1 MDKKV
6 PWGQWLPEF
15 VLLAAMWG
23 SSFLFMRE
31 GVHAFGPFAT
41 AWVRV
46 TIAALTLMPIL
57 MWRDQTHA
65 MLHRWRPILLMGLL
79 SSGIPAACYSFA
91 LLFISTGLSSILNST
106 TPLFG
111 ALIAWWWLGDKL
123 NAWRVIGL
131 GLGFVG
137 VVLLTFNGAGGAVA
151 LSYSDEELAIAACL
165 LATLCYGIAGSFIK
179 KYLFD
184 VPVMVTTTG
193 NFFGASMTLLLPA
206 IWFWPSEPPPLH
218 AWLSLL
224 VLGVFCTA
232 LAYVIYFRLMTRNG
246 PATAMT
252 VTYLIPVFANCI
264 GVIWLDEIVTPWMLG
279 CGVLIVFGTALV
291 SGLMSLSKV
300 KHE

>member
-1 MDKKV
+1 MNQHV
-6 PWGQWLPEF
+6 PWRLWVPEF

-46 TIAALTLMPIL
+46 TIAAVALMPIL
-57 MWRDQTHA
+57 IWRKQTSA
-65 MLHRWRPILLMGLL
+65 MLQRWRSILLMGLL

-111 ALIAWWWLGDKL
+111 ALIAWWWLGDRL
-123 NAWRVIGL
+123 NVWRVL
-131 GLGFVG
+131 GLVLGFAG
-137 VVLLTFNGAGGAVA
+137 VVLLTINGSGA
-151 LSYSDEELAIAACL
+151 STFTYGNEELAIAACL

-184 VPVMVTTTG
+184 VPVMVSTTG
-193 NFFGASMTLLLPA
+193 SLIGASFALLLPA
-206 IWFWPSEPPPLH
+206 LWFWPSETPSLH

-224 VLGVFCTA
+224 VLGLFCTA
-232 LAYVIYFRLMTRNG
+232 LAYVMYFRLMTRNG

-252 VTYLIPVFANCI
+252 VTYLIPVFANSI

-279 CGVLIVFGTALV
+279 CGVLIVLGTALA
-291 SGLMSLSKV
+291 SGLISPYPSQK
-300 KHE
+300 E

>member
-1 MDKKV
+1 MDTKV

-23 SSFLFMRE
+23 ASFLFMRE
-31 GVHAFGPFAT
+31 GVQAFGPFAT

-46 TIAALTLMPIL
+46 TIAALALLPIL
-57 MWRDQTHA
+57 IWRNQTHA
-65 MLHRWRPILLMGLL
+65 MLYRWRPILLMGLL

-123 NAWRVIGL
+123 NVWRVIGL

-137 VVLLTFNGAGGAVA
+137 VVLLTFKGSGAAA
-151 LSYSDEELAIAACL
+151 LTYSDEELAIATCL

-193 NFFGASMTLLLPA
+193 SFFGASITLLLPA
-206 IWFWPSEPPPLH
+206 IWFWPSETPSLH

-224 VLGVFCTA
+224 VLGLFCTS

-252 VTYLIPVFANCI
+252 VTYLIPVFANGI
-264 GVIWLDEIVTPWMLG
+264 GVVWLDEIVTPWMLG
-279 CGVLIVFGTALV
+279 CGVLIVFGTALA
-291 SGLMSLSKV
+291 SGLISPSKAKDV
-300 KHE
+300 

>member
-1 MDKKV
+1 MDKQL
-6 PWGQWLPEF
+6 PWRQWLPEF

-31 GVHAFGPFAT
+31 GVQAFGPFAT

-46 TIAALTLMPIL
+46 TIAALALMPFLI
-57 MWRDQTHA
+57 WRKQTGT
-65 MLHRWRPILLMGLL
+65 MVHRWRPILLMGLL

-111 ALIAWWWLGDKL
+111 ALIAWWWLGDRL
-123 NAWRVIGL
+123 NAWRVL
-131 GLGFVG
+131 GLVFGFAG
-137 VVLLTFNGAGGAVA
+137 VVLLTLNGSDVSA
-151 LSYSDEELAIAACL
+151 LTYGDEELAIAACL
-165 LATLCYGIAGSFIK
+165 LATLCYGVAGSFIK

-193 NFFGASMTLLLPA
+193 SLFGASIGLLLPA
-206 IWFWPSEPPPLH
+206 VWFWPSEPPSLQ

-224 VLGVFCTA
+224 ILGLFCTA
-232 LAYVIYFRLMTRNG
+232 LAYVMYFRLMTRNG

-264 GVIWLDEIVTPWMLG
+264 GVVWLDEIVTPWMLG
-279 CGVLIVFGTALV
+279 CAVLIVFGTALA
-291 SGLMSLSKV
+291 SGLISPFKP
-300 KHE
+300 KED

>member
-1 MDKKV
+1 MEMQV
-6 PWGQWLPEF
+6 PWRHWLPEF

-46 TIAALTLMPIL
+46 TIAALALMPIL
-57 MWRDQTHA
+57 IWRQQTLA
-65 MLHRWRPILLMGLL
+65 MLQRWRPILLMGLL

-123 NAWRVIGL
+123 NLWRVTGL
-131 GLGFVG
+131 GLGFAG
-137 VVLLTFNGAGGAVA
+137 VVLLTLHRSGTDT
-151 LSYSDEELAIAACL
+151 LSYGNEELAIAACL
-165 LATLCYGIAGSFIK
+165 LATLCYGVAGSFIK
-179 KYLFD
+179 RYLFD

-193 NFFGASMTLLLPA
+193 SLFGASIALLLPA
-206 IWFWPSEPPPLH
+206 IWFWPSEPPSLH

-224 VLGVFCTA
+224 VLGLFCTA
-232 LAYVIYFRLMTRNG
+232 LAYVMYFRLMTRNG
-246 PATAMT
+246 PARAMT

-264 GVIWLDEIVTPWMLG
+264 GVIWLDETVTPWLLG
-279 CGVLIVFGTALV
+279 CGVLIIFGTALA
-291 SGLMSLSKV
+291 SGLIDPSKSN
-300 KHE
+300 EA

>member
-1 MDKKV
+1 
-6 PWGQWLPEF
+6 
-15 VLLAAMWG
+15 
-23 SSFLFMRE
+23 
-31 GVHAFGPFAT
+31 
-41 AWVRV
+41 
-46 TIAALTLMPIL
+46 
-57 MWRDQTHA
+57 

-123 NAWRVIGL
+123 HVWRVLGL
-131 GLGFVG
+131 GLGFAG
-137 VVLLTFNGAGGAVA
+137 VVLLTLNSSGAVA
-151 LSYSDEELAIAACL
+151 LTYGDEELAISACL

-193 NFFGASMTLLLPA
+193 SLMGASIALLLPA
-206 IWFWPSEPPPLH
+206 IWFWPSEVPSLH

-224 VLGVFCTA
+224 VLGLVCTA
-232 LAYVIYFRLMTRNG
+232 LAYVMYFRLMTRNG
-246 PATAMT
+246 PAKAMT

-264 GVIWLDEIVTPWMLG
+264 GVVWLDEIVTIWMLG
-279 CGVLIVFGTALV
+279 CGVLIVIGTALA
-291 SGLMSLSKV
+291 SGLINPTKT
-300 KHE
+300 

>member
-1 MDKKV
+1 MDTKL

-31 GVHAFGPFAT
+31 GVQAFGPFAT

-46 TIAALTLMPIL
+46 TIAALALLPIL
-57 MWRDQTHA
+57 IWRNQTHA
-65 MLHRWRPILLMGLL
+65 MLYRWRPILLMGLL

-123 NAWRVIGL
+123 NVWRVIGL

-137 VVLLTFNGAGGAVA
+137 VVLLTFKGSSAAA
-151 LSYSDEELAIAACL
+151 LTYSDEELAIAACL

-193 NFFGASMTLLLPA
+193 SFFGASITLLLPA
-206 IWFWPSEPPPLH
+206 IWFWPSETPSLH

-224 VLGVFCTA
+224 VLGLFCTA

-252 VTYLIPVFANCI
+252 VTYLIPVFANGI
-264 GVIWLDEIVTPWMLG
+264 GVVWLDEIVTPWMLG
-279 CGVLIVFGTALV
+279 CGVLIVFGTALA
-291 SGLMSLSKV
+291 SGLISPSKAKDV
-300 KHE
+300 